1 MFAGFL
7 FNSVRFFEFQTSDK
21 FTLVECNNGRYG
33 VKFSFGM
40 FDSKMTIKNRYTGID
55 VNLITKRIV
64 FFSDLDALNTNICI
78 FGIFEKRLFNNGF
91 CKCP

>member
-7 FNSVRFFEFQTSDK
+7 FNSVRLFEFQTSDK

-40 FDSKMTIKNRYTGID
+40 FDSKMTIKNRSQYFTSGYSKIPE
-55 VNLITKRIV
+55 VVSPTIN
-64 FFSDLDALNTNICI
+64 
-78 FGIFEKRLFNNGF
+78 E
-91 CKCP
+91 